1 MIPNA
6 MLSHNRL
13 DLDFP
18 LRTLLL
24 LPLACLGLRT
34 HDTTTPVTAGFLVL
48 VDVALLDRLHDLGQ
62 LGFVFAADF
71 GDRESGGGLK

>member
-1 MIPNA
+1 

-18 LRTLLL
+18 LCTLLL

-34 HDTTTPVTAGFLVL
+34 HDSTAPVTAGLLVL

-62 LGFVFAADF
+62 LGLVFAANF
-71 GDRESGGGLK
+71 GDCESGGGLQ